1 MKHKKKDAN
10 TIWRTIHAVNWADFA
25 GSSCIR
31 FGFTVTKSESLSD
44 YSMLEWLE
52 CIKLLKNRPKQR
64 SLNERRKFEYLDN
77 CIQED

>member
-1 MKHKKKDAN
+1 MQIG
-10 TIWRTIHAVNWADFA
+10 TIWRTIHEVNWAEFA
-25 GSSCIR
+25 VSDCLR
-31 FGFTVTKSESLSD
+31 FGFAVTKPESMSD
-44 YSMLEWLE
+44 YSMLQCLE